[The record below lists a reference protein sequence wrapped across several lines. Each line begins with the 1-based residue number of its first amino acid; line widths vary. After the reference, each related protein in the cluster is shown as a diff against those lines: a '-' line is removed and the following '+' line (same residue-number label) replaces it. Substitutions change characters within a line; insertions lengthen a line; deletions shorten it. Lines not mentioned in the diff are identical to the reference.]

1 VIIGTLFKDM
11 KKKPNILKDIAGTLG
26 HRKPIDFSSDDDQV
40 VLEDSSGRIKIKD
53 ATEE

>member
-1 VIIGTLFKDM
+1 M

-26 HRKPIDFSSDDDQV
+26 YRKPQDFSSDDDGI

-53 ATEE
+53 ATQA